1 MASTAVSVFA
11 TLETRINTL
20 PVACKYRCTSDN
32 KELTRNIQR
41 LTEKEQRELKEK
53 LDTELANFEELY
65 KQHKDIDHQCMKL
78 IDTQLEVIRSDP
90 KMKDVY
96 KTLSAR
102 YKIAKEATGSVF
114 LGTSDR
120 CVGVSSVMGTKL
132 LNFIITFHRH
142 HCQYTNMF
150 KHFCGDTT
158 KEVKRLEMILG
169 CRTVAS
175 SPSTSDLE
183 EDSVSAI
190 KNKIAAVELDID
202 EDW

>member
-53 LDTELANFEELY
+53 LYTELANFEELY

-78 IDTQLEVIRSDP
+78 IDTQLEFIRADP
-90 KMKDVY
+90 KMKDIY
-96 KTLSAR
+96 KTLSNR
-102 YKIAKEATGSVF
+102 YKSAKEATGSVF

-132 LNFIITFHRH
+132 LNFIIAFHRH

-169 CRTVAS
+169 CRTVTS
-175 SPSTSDLE
+175 SSSASDLE
-183 EDSVSAI
+183 EDSLS
-190 KNKIAAVELDID
+190 
-202 EDW
+202 